1 MKYNIKEI
9 RMDRKVTQ
17 QELADRIG
25 VTKGFI
31 CRVETGTKPIS
42 LDLAA
47 AIADYLNVSLDELA
61 GRKQQQE
68 KE

>member
-1 MKYNIKEI
+1 MNCIQEKRTEKNI
-9 RMDRKVTQ
+9 TQ
-17 QELADRIG
+17 QELAETIG
-25 VTKGFI
+25 VSRSFI
-31 CRVETGTKPIS
+31 ARVEAGTKPIS

-68 KE
+68 EQK